1 MKYVFKLSRIYKWN
15 SIVYNCL
22 KYRYFFDFVLPIVL
36 DDSFSVFKYS
46 SFSRRHDFYKN
57 IWQTAVVDDSFHCK
71 EEKDNEYDKHV
82 VAIIDPT
89 FQKGNRLSVLSFE
102 NENCNI
108 SFSIYYV
115 PKFETKG
122 YNVLIDG
129 KSF

>member
-1 MKYVFKLSRIYKWN
+1 M
-15 SIVYNCL
+15 
-22 KYRYFFDFVLPIVL
+22 
-36 DDSFSVFKYS
+36 
-46 SFSRRHDFYKN
+46 
-57 IWQTAVVDDSFHCK
+57 VDDSFHCK

-122 YNVLIDG
+122 YNALIDG
-129 KSF
+129 KSFKRFLGKTNNKHIKYLWISVEIMIVKQEISYIMNIFVNTRN

>member
-1 MKYVFKLSRIYKWN
+1 MVDN
-15 SIVYNCL
+15 S
-22 KYRYFFDFVLPIVL
+22 F
-36 DDSFSVFKYS
+36 
-46 SFSRRHDFYKN
+46 
-57 IWQTAVVDDSFHCK
+57 QCK

-89 FQKGNRLSVLSFE
+89 FQKGKRLSVLSFE

-122 YNVLIDG
+122 YNILIDV
-129 KSF
+129 SS